1 MPQRTPLVH
10 MTEHYQRV
18 ALELFQLWRPGVQGQ
33 DEAGLISSEGSV
45 APRDGHSLWVWIG
58 PPQAFDD
65 FRSNPF
71 PASSL
76 LLIFG
81 APGS

>member
-1 MPQRTPLVH
+1 M
-10 MTEHYQRV
+10 

-65 FRSNPF
+65 FRSHPF
-71 PASSL
+71 PASSGL
-76 LLIFG
+76 LLVFG
-81 APGS
+81 ALGS